1 MGDLLKQITDKWYG
15 AAIAAGVAIIAAGA
29 AVQHGALIAFGAGLV
44 LIGVGEFVN
53 HPYVQIPT
61 VVDGFGRV
69 VQAVEG
75 HPRRNNFGGVLFV
88 VAGTVLLAIGCVR
101 LALL

>member
-1 MGDLLKQITDKWYG
+1 MSDLLKQIGDKWYG

-29 AVQHGALIAFGAGLV
+29 AVQHGALITFGAGLV
-44 LIGVGEFVN
+44 LLGVGEFIN
-53 HPYVQIPT
+53 HPYVSIPT

-69 VQAVEG
+69 VQQAEG
-75 HPRRNNFGGVLFV
+75 HPRRNNLGGVLLV
-88 VAGTVLLAIGCVR
+88 IVGGVLLGIGVVR